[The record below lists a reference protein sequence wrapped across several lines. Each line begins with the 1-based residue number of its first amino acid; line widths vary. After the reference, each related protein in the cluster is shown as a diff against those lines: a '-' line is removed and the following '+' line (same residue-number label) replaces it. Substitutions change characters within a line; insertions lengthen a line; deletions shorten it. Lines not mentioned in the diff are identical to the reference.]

1 MCIHM
6 IDVPCMHFLG
16 RGEYSAVTKPH
27 FSGVHVQ
34 GQLREK
40 QVLQVYHKARPAL
53 SPLKFFHRPFAYH
66 SFGLPGTWHQT
77 PPRKHFLTQPPL
89 PKKKGPSNLRTH
101 SGKCSETTGHPYT
114 LVLRVSNYFFLLRA
128 FSLLFQKAL
137 QTLQEQATRAQ
148 LYRIL
153 ILKKSRRFPYRV
165 M

>member
-1 MCIHM
+1 
-6 IDVPCMHFLG
+6 MHALFRQGWGLW
-16 RGEYSAVTKPH
+16 SDHKPH

-66 SFGLPGTWHQT
+66 SFGTWHQT

-89 PKKKGPSNLRTH
+89 SKKKRTTQFKDPQWEMFWNH
-101 SGKCSETTGHPYT
+101 WTPLHT
-114 LVLRVSNYFFLLRA
+114 LLLRVSNYFLLSRA
-128 FSLLFQKAL
+128 LSLLFQKAL
-137 QTLQEQATRAQ
+137 QTLQEQAPRAQ

-153 ILKKSRRFPYRV
+153 MWKSPEDSLTELCEDVFYKPFEL
-165 M
+165 